1 MDNIPQNPDFSSRY
15 HVLVEGNIAVGK
27 STFINHLRK
36 QLGENAEILFEPLDK
51 WTNLKGANLLQDMYD
66 NPTQRSFHTQSYIQL
81 TMAINQQTP
90 VHKPIKIM
98 ERSLESG
105 RFVFM
110 EAMLKEGHIDQT
122 EYDILDE
129 WFTWLKQKNSAVDE
143 IIYLR
148 STPAVALQRL
158 LSRNRI
164 EESSVTLSYLSAI
177 HRLYDNWLFNTDIPV
192 TVINQDQTL
201 EETLSAA
208 NQLAT
213 KFKSKIFPFL
223 LH

>member
-1 MDNIPQNPDFSSRY
+1 
-15 HVLVEGNIAVGK
+15 
-27 STFINHLRK
+27 
-36 QLGENAEILFEPLDK
+36 
-51 WTNLKGANLLQDMYD
+51 
-66 NPTQRSFHTQSYIQL
+66 
-81 TMAINQQTP
+81 
-90 VHKPIKIM
+90 M

-129 WFTWLKQKNSAVDE
+129 WFTWLKQKNPAVDE

-148 STPAVALQRL
+148 STPAIALQRL
-158 LSRNRI
+158 LNRNRI

-177 HRLYDNWLFNTDIPV
+177 HKLYDNWLFNTDIPV

-208 NQLAT
+208 NQLAI
-213 KFKSKIFPFL
+213 KFKSKIWKIKLKNSDKHPL
-223 LH
+223 LLTATTNMSFVALNNSTCVKQPKIRKKRKLKIPSFKL